1 MTIGQRIAQK
11 RKELGLSQEALGAE
25 LGVSRQSIY
34 KWESDSAL
42 PEIDKLIALSRRF
55 AVSVG
60 WLLGVEE
67 SPVPESGEH
76 AEPAPSGEL
85 NETQLRMV
93 EEIVERYAAAQPKPP
108 APRRRKLLALAAAA
122 GALCLVLVLS
132 NLFRQLERMDQ
143 QYGNAAAQPKP
154 PAPRRR
160 KLLALAAAAGALC
173 LVLVLSNL
181 FRQLERMDQQYGNL
195 QNDLS
200 RVESSVN
207 RQVGSISGRVEEILK
222 AQNDLTADY
231 SAQLTARDL
240 RENTVTFSLSAV
252 PKTYAEGME
261 AVFLADW
268 GQGPQEFPAALE
280 AGQTFTAQVTTALT
294 DCISLSVVFL
304 PPDGTRQTQLL
315 DTYFDLYTDSLP
327 RVGLNIDLMWTKL
340 SDTGSLVFQNNNR
353 YIWIDREDPTVSAA
367 IAVSPTGEAL
377 SGPAPAAKIRMG
389 LFKNQTLVAS
399 CSRTRRWWPGQSP
412 APSQRASRAL
422 RGTSSM
428 SSPPG
433 WRSP

>member
-34 KWESDSAL
+34 KWESDAAL

-67 SPVPESGEH
+67 SPVPENGEH
-76 AEPAPSGEL
+76 AEPVPSGEL
-85 NETQLRMV
+85 NETQLKMV

-143 QYGNAAAQPKP
+143 QYG
-154 PAPRRR
+154 
-160 KLLALAAAAGALC
+160 
-173 LVLVLSNL
+173 S
-181 FRQLERMDQQYGNL
+181 L

-280 AGQTFTAQVTTALT
+280 AGQTFTAQVTTALM
-294 DCISLSVVFL
+294 DSISLSVVFL

-327 RVGLNIDLMWTKL
+327 KVGLNIDLMWTEL

-353 YIWIDREDPTVSAA
+353 YIWIDMEDPTVSAA
-367 IAVSPTGEAL
+367 TAVSPTGESL

-389 LFKNQTLVAS
+389 LFKNQTLVAWAEPCAIPES
-399 CSRTRRWWPGQSP
+399 FKGFEGHQFYELPAGLEVSLTSADVLQAAAVVTDVYGRDSVCADVAYGMSQDGSELTVMDYNTYEPSDRWTYG
-412 APSQRASRAL
+412 
-422 RGTSSM
+422 
-428 SSPPG
+428 
-433 WRSP
+433 

>member
-34 KWESDSAL
+34 KWESDAAL

-76 AEPAPSGEL
+76 AEPTPSGEL
-85 NETQLRMV
+85 NETQLKMV

-143 QYGNAAAQPKP
+143 QYG
-154 PAPRRR
+154 
-160 KLLALAAAAGALC
+160 
-173 LVLVLSNL
+173 S
-181 FRQLERMDQQYGNL
+181 L

-294 DCISLSVVFL
+294 DSISLSVVFL

-315 DTYFDLYTDSLP
+315 DTYFDLYMDSMP
-327 RVGLNIDLMWTKL
+327 KVGLNIDLVWTEL

-353 YIWIDREDPTVSAA
+353 YIWIDKEDPTVSAA
-367 IAVSPTGEAL
+367 TAVSPTGEAL

-389 LFKNQTLVAS
+389 LFKNQTLVAWAEPCAIPES
-399 CSRTRRWWPGQSP
+399 FKGFEGHQFYELP
-412 APSQRASRAL
+412 AGLEVSL
-422 RGTSSM
+422 TSSDVLQAAAVVTDVYGRDSVCADVAYGM
-428 SSPPG
+428 SQDGSELTVMDYNTYEPSDHWTYG
-433 WRSP
+433 

>member
-34 KWESDSAL
+34 KWESDAAL

-67 SPVPESGEH
+67 SPVPENGEH

-85 NETQLRMV
+85 NETQLKMV

-143 QYGNAAAQPKP
+143 QYG
-154 PAPRRR
+154 
-160 KLLALAAAAGALC
+160 
-173 LVLVLSNL
+173 S
-181 FRQLERMDQQYGNL
+181 L

-231 SAQLTARDL
+231 SAQLTTRDL

-294 DCISLSVVFL
+294 DSISLSVVFL

-327 RVGLNIDLMWTKL
+327 KVGLNIGLMWTEL

-353 YIWIDREDPTVSAA
+353 YIWIDMEDPTVSAA
-367 IAVSPTGEAL
+367 TAVSPTGESL
-377 SGPAPAAKIRMG
+377 
-389 LFKNQTLVAS
+389 
-399 CSRTRRWWPGQSP
+399 
-412 APSQRASRAL
+412 SRAGPCGQDPDGPVQEPDAGGL
-422 RGTSSM
+422 GGALCH
-428 SSPPG
+428 PG
-433 WRSP
+433 ELQGL